1 MSDWGELGGNWGFSM
16 WHYSNK
22 NSPIPIL
29 FSQIPKIIHLD

>member
-22 NSPIPIL
+22 NRFPFYSAK
-29 FSQIPKIIHLD
+29 SPKIIHLD